1 MPKLN
6 QKIDWIN
13 LNSYENTYSSA
24 VRHKYFMV
32 IVILVVNQPE
42 IFIDYQLIYHAHYKV
57 YVIIITLNYLYRH
70 RTVPCQSCEN
80 SALHTYRSHS
90 RGGGIL
96 FLPDLISAQ
105 TKQLN
110 STLLRYLF

>member
-80 SALHTYRSHS
+80 SALHTYRAWI
-90 RGGGIL
+90 RIR
-96 FLPDLISAQ
+96 LIHVVVGFYFYQ
-105 TKQLN
+105 I
-110 STLLRYLF
+110 